1 MSDQSPPTA
10 VATKTCTSCGVEK
23 PPNEF
28 QGVQKRCKQCN
39 RIRERE
45 RQAAKSPL
53 RLLYDKLLWMRSH
66 HKMREG
72 FIEFSD
78 VEALWSKCEGKS
90 VISGKPAESIIVID
104 FGGLFSIKNVAPVTK
119 YESYSFS
126 RRRKTLGAFP
136 AYALKKL
143 EALTSS

>member
-1 MSDQSPPTA
+1 MSEP
-10 VATKTCTSCGVEK
+10 VALKTCNSCNEAK

-28 QGVQKRCKQCN
+28 QGIQKRCKQCN

-66 HKMREG
+66 HKMRVG
-72 FIEFSD
+72 FLEFSD
-78 VEALWSKCEGKS
+78 VEALWNKCEGKS

-104 FGGLFSIKNVAPVTK
+104 FEGEFSIKNVAPVTK
-119 YESYSFS
+119 YESYSFA
-126 RRRKTLGAFP
+126 RRRKTSGGFP
-136 AYALKKL
+136 PAALKKL
-143 EALTSS
+143 EALTS